1 MIKIVLAEDQT
12 MLRGALATLLS
23 LEHDIEV
30 IAQAED
36 GDSAYKLVKQL
47 NPDILVTDIEMPG
60 MSGIELAEKIT
71 QENLTTNIVIVTT
84 FAKSGYLQRAI
95 SAGVKGYLLKDTP
108 SEELAETIRQVSQG
122 RTSIMTN
129 AGDSATQISDPL
141 STRDR
146 QILRLVESGLT
157 NKEIGEELHLSAGTV
172 RNYLAVTTEK
182 LNASNRI
189 EAFRIAREMGW
200 L

>member
-23 LEHDIEV
+23 LEDDIEV
-30 IAQAED
+30 IAQAEN
-36 GDSAYKLVKQL
+36 GDAAYKLVKQM

-71 QENLTTNIVIVTT
+71 QQNLATKIVIVTT

-95 SAGVKGYLLKDTP
+95 NAGVKGYLLKDTP
-108 SEELAETIRQVSQG
+108 SEELAEAIRQVSQG
-122 RTSIMTN
+122 RSSIMAN
-129 AGDSATQISDPL
+129 INDSATQILDPL
-141 STRDR
+141 TARDR

-157 NKEIGEELHLSAGTV
+157 NKDIGEELHLSAGTV
-172 RNYLAVTTEK
+172 RNYLAITTEK

-189 EAFRIAREMGW
+189 EAFRIARKMGW